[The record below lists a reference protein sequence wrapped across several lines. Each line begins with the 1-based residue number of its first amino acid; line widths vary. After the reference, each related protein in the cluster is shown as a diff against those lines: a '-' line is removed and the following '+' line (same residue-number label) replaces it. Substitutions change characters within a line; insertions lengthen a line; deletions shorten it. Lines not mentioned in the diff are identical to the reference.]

1 MKGSVHVAIGASTP
15 IGLVVTQHV
24 TALQGAVMA
33 AISAGYS
40 LLPDVDCRN
49 ATANRAL
56 GGAVHRVAHG
66 ACAMVHQ
73 ATGTQRDKAFVRYM
87 RIRRFS
93 DPYHRT
99 LTHTVA
105 ASVSLGLA
113 VWALAFAGLASMA
126 FVAAFGVFLMWPL
139 HRRSIGL
146 VVLGVAAAAVGSV
159 FLLNPWL
166 VALAA
171 GGGYFSHVV
180 ADACTKGGVPAFWPV
195 TIRGKRWWNIRLL
208 GSMVAS
214 GSEAEKG
221 PALGVSVMANALL
234 VLLQF

>member
-1 MKGSVHVAIGASTP
+1 MHVAIGASTP
-15 IGLVVTQHV
+15 IGLVAMQHV
-24 TALQGAVMA
+24 TVLQGVTMA

-56 GGAVHRVAHG
+56 GGTGHRIAHG
-66 ACAMVHQ
+66 ICATVYR
-73 ATGTQRDKAFVRYM
+73 ATGTSRDRAFAQYM
-87 RIRRFS
+87 RVKRFN

-99 LTHTVA
+99 LTHTVV
-105 ASVSLGLA
+105 ASVAVGLA
-113 VWALAFAGLASMA
+113 VYALAFVGLVSTA
-126 FVAAFGVFLMWPL
+126 FVAVFGVFLMWPL

-146 VVLGVAAAAVGSV
+146 VVLGAAVAAVGSV
-159 FLLNPWL
+159 FLLTPWL

-180 ADACTKGGVPAFWPV
+180 ADACTKGGVPALWPV
-195 TIRGKRWWNIRLL
+195 SIQGKRWWNIRLL
-208 GSMVAS
+208 GGMVTS

-221 PALGVSVMANALL
+221 PALGVSVAANALL
-234 VLLQF
+234 LFLQF